1 MKNLKMHSLDSAS
14 SNLEIIEKYF
24 PQCIKETIDENGKL
38 RKTLDLIA
46 LQQEC
51 TPELSSLES
60 ESYTFSWPG
69 KREALIN
76 ANAPIAKTLRPV
88 VGESKNF
95 DETKNIFIEGDNLDA
110 LKLLQENYLS
120 KIKMIYIDPPYNTGN
135 DFIYEDD
142 FSSDITDYFIK
153 SKERDENDNRL
164 VTNTTAN
171 GRFHSDWLSMIYP
184 RLKLARNLL
193 RDDGLIFIS
202 IDDNEVNNLR
212 KVCDEIFGEQNFIDC
227 IIWKK
232 RYGGGAKEKYLVSLH
247 EYVLLY
253 AKNKEAIDD
262 IFVPLTKESIDRY
275 YKLKDEN
282 YLTRGPYRTHPLEAG
297 KAVDAR
303 PNLVFPITAPDGS
316 QINPKRQWYWSRE
329 RVEAAISGGEL
340 EFLKDKD
347 GNWSVHTKQYL
358 KDEDGNMRAAKFT
371 SIIDDVYSQ
380 HGTNEIL
387 NIFGNAKVFPYPKPT
402 DLLTKIMQIGLKNN
416 DDIFMDFFAG
426 SGASAHAL
434 WKNNSDLGLDCRF
447 IIVQID
453 EDVPEGS
460 DAAKLGFKKITDI
473 TKARLLKVSD
483 QFSGIDTGFRA
494 FKIDSS
500 NMSDVYY
507 NPDAVVQDLLS
518 DQADNVKADRSPED
532 LLFQVLL
539 DWGVDLS
546 LPIQQETIQGKTVYL
561 VDQNA
566 LSACFDSNGG
576 IDEDFV
582 KELAKTQPL
591 RVVFRDA
598 GFKSDSVKIN
608 VEQIFKLVS
617 PSTEVKCI

>member
-1 MKNLKMHSLDSAS
+1 MEKMKMHSVDILAK
-14 SNLEIIEKYF
+14 NLEILQKFF
-24 PQCIKETIDENGKL
+24 PQCINESKDANGNVSRAIDFSVLE
-38 RKTLDLIA
+38 R
-46 LQQEC
+46 EC
-51 TPELSSLES
+51 SPVDSTAEG
-60 ESYTFSWPG
+60 ESYSISWPG

-76 ANAPIAKTLRPV
+76 ANAPIAKTLRPLISQ
-88 VGESKNF
+88 GKNF
-95 DETKNIFIEGDNLDA
+95 DKTKNILIEGDNLDA
-110 LKLLQENYLS
+110 LKLLQENYLE

-142 FSSDITDYFIK
+142 FSSDINDYFIK
-153 SKERDENDNRL
+153 SKERDEAGSRL

-202 IDDNEVNNLR
+202 IDDNEVTNLR
-212 KVCDEIFGEQNFIDC
+212 KICDEIFGEQNFIDC

-253 AKNKEAIDD
+253 AKNKESIDD

-275 YKLKDEN
+275 YKLQDEN
-282 YLTRGPYRTHPLEAG
+282 YLIRGPYRTHPLEAG

-303 PNLVFPITAPDGS
+303 PNLIFPITAPDGS
-316 QINPKRQWYWSRE
+316 SIHPKRQWYWSKE
-329 RVEAAISGGEL
+329 RVEAAIAGGEL

-347 GNWSVHTKQYL
+347 GKWSVHTKQYL

-387 NIFGNAKVFPYPKPT
+387 SIFGNAKVFPYPKPT
-402 DLLTKIMQIGLKNN
+402 DLLTKLMQIGLKNS

-434 WKNNSDLGLDCRF
+434 WKNNSELGLGCRF
-447 IIVQID
+447 ITVQIN

-473 TKARLLKVSD
+473 TKARLLKVGEH
-483 QFSGIDTGFRA
+483 FNEVDTGFRV

-500 NMSDVYY
+500 NMTEVYY
-507 NPDAVVQDLLS
+507 NPDAFSQDLLS
-518 DQADNVKADRSPED
+518 DQTDNVKADRTPDD

-546 LPIQQETIQGKTVYL
+546 LPIQKEAIHGKNVYF

-566 LSACFDSNGG
+566 LAACFDSKGG
-576 IDEDFV
+576 VDEEFV
-582 KELAKTQPL
+582 KELAKKQPL

-598 GFKSDSVKIN
+598 GFESDSVKIN

>member
-1 MKNLKMHSLDSAS
+1 MHSVDILSK
-14 SNLEIIEKYF
+14 NLEILEKYF
-24 PQCIKETIDENGKL
+24 PHCIKEVADADGNIS
-38 RKTLDLIA
+38 KTLDISMLE
-46 LQQEC
+46 QEC
-51 TPELSSLES
+51 SPASTSIAN
-60 ESYTFSWPG
+60 ESYSITWPG

-76 ANAPIAKTLRPV
+76 ANTPIAKTLRPLV
-88 VGESKNF
+88 DQSKDF
-95 DETKNIFIEGDNLDA
+95 EKTKNILIEGDNLDA
-110 LKLLQENYLS
+110 LKLLQENYLG

-142 FSSDITDYFIK
+142 FSSDLNEYFIK
-153 SKERDENDNRL
+153 SKERDESDNRL

-193 RDDGLIFIS
+193 REDGFIFIS
-202 IDDNEVNNLR
+202 IDDNEITNLR

-253 AKNKEAIDD
+253 AKNKESIDD

-303 PNLVFPITAPDGS
+303 PNLVFSITAPDGS
-316 QINPKRQWYWSRE
+316 SINPKRQWYWSKE
-329 RVEAAISGGEL
+329 RVEAAIAGGEL

-402 DLLTKIMQIGLKNN
+402 DLLTKFMQIGLKNSE
-416 DDIFMDFFAG
+416 DIFMDFFAG

-434 WKNNSDLGLDCRF
+434 WKNNDSLGMKCRF
-447 IIVQID
+447 IIVQVG

-460 DAAKLGFKKITDI
+460 DAENLGFKKITDI
-473 TKARLLKVSD
+473 TKARLLKVGD
-483 QFSGIDTGFRA
+483 QFSDVDTGFRV

-507 NPDAVVQDLLS
+507 NPDAVSQDLLS
-518 DQADNVKADRSPED
+518 DQASNVKSDRAAED

-546 LPIQQETIQGKTVYL
+546 LAIQKENIQGKDVFC
-561 VDQNA
+561 VDKNA
-566 LSACFDSNGG
+566 LVACFDSNGG
-576 IDEDFV
+576 VDEEFV
-582 KELAKTQPL
+582 KELAKKQPL

>member
-1 MKNLKMHSLDSAS
+1 MKMHTLDMT
-14 SNLEIIEKYF
+14 NKNIEAIKNIF
-24 PQCIKETIDENGKL
+24 PSCIKEVLNDDNELVKTIDF
-38 RKTLDLIA
+38 DL
-46 LQQEC
+46 LKQ
-51 TPELSSLES
+51 ELSSSLIDS
-60 ESYTFSWPG
+60 GNESYSISWPG
-69 KREALIN
+69 KRDALIN

-88 VGESKNF
+88 IDEGKNF
-95 DETKNIFIEGDNLDA
+95 DNTKNIFIEGDNLDA
-110 LKLLQENYLS
+110 LKLLQENYLG
-120 KIKMIYIDPPYNTGN
+120 KVKMIYIDPPYNTGN

-142 FSSDITDYFIK
+142 FSTDLNEYFVK
-153 SKERDENDNRL
+153 SNERDENNNKL

-193 RDDGLIFIS
+193 REDGIIFIS
-202 IDDNEVNNLR
+202 IDDNEVTNLR

-253 AKNKEAIDD
+253 AKNKVSIDD

-275 YKLKDEN
+275 YKLQDEN
-282 YLTRGPYRTHPLEAG
+282 YLIRGPYRTHPLEAG

-316 QINPKRQWYWSRE
+316 KINPKRQWYWSRE
-329 RVEAAISGGEL
+329 RVEAAIADGEL
-340 EFLKDKD
+340 EFLKDKE
-347 GNWSVHTKQYL
+347 GGWSVHTKQYL
-358 KDEDGNMRAAKFT
+358 KDEDGNIRAAKFT

-402 DLLTKIMQIGLKNN
+402 DLLTKFMQIGLKHS

-426 SGASAHAL
+426 SGSSAHAL
-434 WKNNSDLGLDCRF
+434 WKNNKDLGLSCKF
-447 IIVQID
+447 IIVQVD
-453 EDVPEGS
+453 ENIPEGS
-460 DAAKLGFKKITDI
+460 DAAKMGYKKITEI
-473 TKARLLKVSD
+473 TKARLLKVGEE
-483 QFSGIDTGFRA
+483 FTGLDTGFRF
-494 FKIDSS
+494 FKIDTS
-500 NMSDVYY
+500 NMADVYY
-507 NPDAVVQDLLS
+507 NPDAISQDLLT
-518 DQADNVKADRSPED
+518 DQVDNVKVDRNAED

-546 LPIQQETIQGKTVYL
+546 LPINREMISGKDVYF

-566 LSACFDSNGG
+566 LAACFDCKGG
-576 IDEDFV
+576 IDEEFV
-582 KELAKTQPL
+582 KELAKRQPL
-591 RVVFRDA
+591 RIVFRDA

-617 PSTEVKCI
+617 PATEVKCI